1 MQVLI
6 VTCPNL
12 CSRESQGKGFC
23 KHKVEYYSSSVA
35 SKLVSKNFWKE
46 PVKGIHPETLRNS
59 FRNSGSVHGV
69 KIGRD
74 VFFRIS
80 DLILI
85 GYEADTSRLDDVP
98 KSAYTFLG
106 TGELPK
112 STEEFI
118 KEL

>member
-6 VTCPNL
+6 VTCPI
-12 CSRESQGKGFC
+12 CSWESQKNGRGC
-23 KHKVEYYSSSVA
+23 KHKVTYYSSSVA
-35 SKLVSKNFWKE
+35 SKLVSKNYWKE
-46 PVKGIHPETLRNS
+46 SVKGIHPETLRNS
-59 FRNSGSVHGV
+59 FRNTGSVHGV

-85 GYEADTSRLDDVP
+85 GYDADTSRLDDVP